1 MSAAAFSRTIAPIG
15 YIDIRPAITFVRRR
29 MFTSEIPARVMDAAR
44 ANAALAERGGLAPD
58 EIFKIS
64 EQPQIPPYPEP
75 IELIA
80 DTLRSGDLTLFI
92 YAENYHHVIPVPS
105 ICVHAV
111 LKKVGLLQRTR
122 DTIILRF
129 KNSFPHQT
137 LDGLDLPGINS
148 GQFETFALC
157 LRERAFDDW
166 LSRTA
171 RQRSWPLDAKPRR
184 GPGRPTLVPI
194 VKPILKDL
202 VDSGRW
208 RQGMVLKWLV
218 DRIKSKL
225 EGGKVDRETVKRA
238 MDELY
243 RETGQ
248 LEYRYRRLKRRAST
262 KSRY

>member
-1 MSAAAFSRTIAPIG
+1 MSAAAVNRTIAPIG

-44 ANAALAERGGLAPD
+44 ANAALAERGDLTPD

-64 EQPQIPPYPEP
+64 EQPQIPAYPEP

-92 YAENYHHVIPVPS
+92 YAENYHHVIPVPA

-111 LKKVGLLQRTR
+111 LEKVGLLHRTR

-129 KNSFPHQT
+129 KNFFPRQI
-137 LDGLDLPGINS
+137 LDGLDLPGS

-184 GPGRPTLVPI
+184 GSGRPTLVPI
-194 VKPILKDL
+194 VKPIVKDL
-202 VDSGRW
+202 IDSGRW
-208 RQGMVLKWLV
+208 RQGMVLKRLA